1 MRYFDTPS
9 KIGLLFKTLIVGV
22 IALLIAYEYND
33 NFHWT
38 IFFLVGLACYIV
50 ALWISYAWERTWSQE
65 WNNLDKQLEEIR
77 DKLNELEEMLRLM
90 QK

>member
-9 KIGLLFKTLIVGV
+9 KIVLVLKTLITGV
-22 IALLIAYEYND
+22 VALLIAYKYHD

-38 IFFLVGLACYIV
+38 IFLLVGLACYIV
-50 ALWISYAWERTWSQE
+50 ALWTSYAWEGTWSQE

-77 DKLNELEEMLRLM
+77 DKLDELQEMLRLM